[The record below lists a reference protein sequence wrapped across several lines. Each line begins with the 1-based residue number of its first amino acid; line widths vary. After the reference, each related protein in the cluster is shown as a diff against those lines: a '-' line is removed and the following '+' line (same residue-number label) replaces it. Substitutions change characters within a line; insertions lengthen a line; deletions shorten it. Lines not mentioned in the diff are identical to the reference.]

1 MHDNKAQ
8 QTGSIE
14 GNNICLPY
22 EMDHDPG
29 PMKPNAQQWKEQ
41 GRVQYTH
48 QMTIVQALLL
58 ELILL

>member
-1 MHDNKAQ
+1 MHANKAQ

-14 GNNICLPY
+14 GNNIRRPH

-41 GRVQYTH
+41 GTVQYKH

-58 ELILL
+58 ELLLL